1 MGGNKAIAASTIGL
15 TMLITILIFWRIGIW
30 LDDKLGYRD
39 LFSLLGIIGGTIGG
53 LYQMI
58 RMLIN
63 ISKDDK

>member
-15 TMLITILIFWRIGIW
+15 TMLVTILIFWRIGVW
-30 LDDKLGYRD
+30 LDGKLGYKD

-58 RMLIN
+58 RMLIS
-63 ISKDDK
+63 ITKDDK

>member
-15 TMLITILIFWRIGIW
+15 TMLITILIFWRIGVW

>member
-39 LFSLLGIIGGTIGG
+39 LFGLLGIIGGTIGG